1 MNENFATEFVSKLS
15 GKLGTEEMKIV
26 LDELRVFAEG
36 YDIGKK
42 TTDIAVCDDCIPTC
56 YKVYMVSKKIEGL
69 SEGTLKIYHHHLR
82 QFFETTRKPLKEITT
97 NDIRIYL
104 YNVQEQ
110 KGISDRTL
118 ESKRAAINAFM
129 EWCYDEGYILK
140 NPCKAI
146 KGIKFEEKE
155 RTALTPVE
163 LELVR
168 MACETY
174 REKAIIEMF
183 YSTGCRVSEMV
194 NLNRD
199 DVNFETGEVH
209 LFGKGKKH
217 RTAYLNA
224 KAEVVLKKYLLSRTD
239 TNEAL
244 FVTKK
249 KPYNRITKAGLEY
262 IVREIGK
269 KSELERNLF
278 PHLIRHTT
286 ATHALNRGMNAAT
299 LQKLLGHREI
309 STTMIYAK
317 TSREMIK
324 YEFKRYVA

>member
-1 MNENFATEFVSKLS
+1 MNENFATEFVTKLS
-15 GKLGTEEMKIV
+15 GKLGTDEMKIV

-42 TTDIAVCDDCIPTC
+42 TTDITVCDDCIPTC
-56 YKVYMVSKKIEGL
+56 YKVYIVSRKIEGL
-69 SEGTLKIYHHHLR
+69 SEGTLKQYHHHLSH
-82 QFFETTRKPLKEITT
+82 FFESIRKPLKDITT
-97 NDIRIYL
+97 NDIRVYL
-104 YNVQEQ
+104 YDVQKQ
-110 KGISDRTL
+110 SSISDRTL

-129 EWCYDEGYILK
+129 EWCYDEGYIPK

-194 NLNRD
+194 NLNQD
-199 DVNFETGEVH
+199 DVNFATGEVH

-224 KAEVVLKKYLLSRTD
+224 KAEVMLKKYLLSRTD
-239 TNEAL
+239 SNGAL

-269 KSELERNLF
+269 RSELEKNLF

-286 ATHALNRGMNAAT
+286 ATHALNRGMSETA
-299 LQKLLGHREI
+299 LQKLLGHRKI

-317 TSREMIK
+317 ASREMVK